1 MKKVVLLLAVVA
13 IIFTAASCSK
23 TKKKR
28 AIKISINI
36 WPGYAH
42 AFIAQEK
49 GLFEKNG
56 VEVELVLKKDITESA
71 ELYKNDEVD
80 GFFDV
85 FADVI
90 VIDSEGVPTTVVYVA
105 DYSDTGDVI
114 IGRGEYSSLAE
125 LKGKTVSFEGVNTF
139 SHMFVLKALEKA
151 GLRESEVRFENIPA
165 HDVLTALEEGKVD
178 AGHTWEPT
186 KSQALE
192 KGYKVL
198 GKAGDVPGIITDVLA
213 FNSKTIK
220 ERPDDIQ
227 RIVKSMLEARDFVYT
242 NRDEALEIMSKAE
255 GVGKEEMDRGING
268 VHQPDLKENIEAM
281 RKSKKTTSLY
291 GSGECIAEFY
301 LNRGQLSHL
310 PNFDEIIEAKFVNE
324 LAKE

>member
-13 IIFTAASCSK
+13 ITFTAASCSK

-71 ELYKNDEVD
+71 ELYKHDEVD

-114 IGRGEYSSLAE
+114 IGRGEFSSLAE
-125 LKGKTVSFEGVNTF
+125 MKGKTVSFEGVNTF

-186 KSQALE
+186 KSQALK
-192 KGYKVL
+192 KGYKIL

-213 FNSKTIK
+213 FNAEIIK

-268 VHQPDLKENIEAM
+268 VHQPDLKENIKAM

-301 LNRGQLSHL
+301 LNRGQLSHV